1 MWLDH
6 LFTGGRDTAG
16 LGGKG
21 GPYRLDSGHTVYQV
35 SQAEKDS
42 IPEEVRR
49 AAREM
54 AEKAFKD
61 RYVFHQQ
68 KIQQRY
74 SLMLYKPALCLC
86 TSHFQIGV
94 FHRTCVLVFPQS
106 QMLSEQ
112 SLIKFVFKIINSST
126 FTNYKLAPPE
136 KDVRLLS
143 GLQGHSDL
151 KTCCDYCVTLI
162 KTKITPGLFLVR
174 QTEPYSHRATEPHSP
189 SLMSRSK
196 STRVH

>member
-1 MWLDH
+1 MYLIILHINFNVIAHLVCFVLCVSAVMWLDH

-21 GPYRLDSGHTVYQV
+21 GPYRLDSGHMVYQV

-61 RYVFHQQ
+61 RYVFHHQ

-86 TSHFQIGV
+86 TSHFFRLEYSIGHPFTIKAV
-94 FHRTCVLVFPQS
+94 PY
-106 QMLSEQ
+106 
-112 SLIKFVFKIINSST
+112 LISALT
-126 FTNYKLAPPE
+126 
-136 KDVRLLS
+136 
-143 GLQGHSDL
+143 
-151 KTCCDYCVTLI
+151 
-162 KTKITPGLFLVR
+162 
-174 QTEPYSHRATEPHSP
+174 
-189 SLMSRSK
+189 LMSICCFVSLA
-196 STRVH
+196 